1 MAKKDLNDYIKR
13 SHITALEKFKA
24 ELERYKTELDPEGTL
39 YENPFTSFT
48 LDNIRLED
56 GCLYYDYDG
65 KPEKDVIV
73 RKDEETGEYWEDDGL
88 DGIMESVRFWR
99 KCLNRAK
106 RFWAM
111 DPDHIDAIQ
120 NGEAEFNEEDEED

>member
-56 GCLYYDYDG
+56 GCLCYDYDG

-73 RKDEETGEYWEDDGL
+73 RKDEETGEFWEDDI
-88 DGIMESVRFWR
+88 DGIMDTVSFWR
-99 KCLNRAK
+99 KCLKRAAK
-106 RFWAM
+106 FWSM
-111 DPDHIDAIQ
+111 DPDHLDAIQ
-120 NGEAEFNEEDEED
+120 NAEVEYHEEEED